1 MTRPSSASFAQFFP
15 AAPRAARDRAMER
28 EKEKAKRETL
38 ESPSSTPSDKPALN
52 RQSVPSATSRPD
64 DPAVARSR
72 RDTSVSDPAR
82 TPADDV
88 DALRA
93 DMPNTVGSDS
103 SHTSIASSATNAS
116 SMRVN
121 HVAVSKNNSYSHVT
135 PLTTIDSPSSSAG
148 FHPTKPDTSNPPYT
162 NGSALKP
169 DVPPDSVAAV
179 NTPNISRRIPAR
191 DPSLRVQVIK
201 AAHDPATDRSSRD
214 KKKPKY
220 KEFGLVRKHIYSVQ
234 QGERHLFHSLV
245 LVNLANKNCTVNRKM
260 TLPRRPIL
268 DWPKAVA
275 LTTSMSTTIY
285 PNPVCASRRI
295 T

>member
-28 EKEKAKRETL
+28 EKEKAKREAL
-38 ESPSSTPSDKPALN
+38 EPPSSTLLVPDKPALN
-52 RQSVPSATSRPD
+52 GQSVPSATSRPD

-82 TPADDV
+82 TPADDI

-93 DMPNTVGSDS
+93 DIPNTVGSES

-121 HVAVSKNNSYSHVT
+121 NAALSKNSSYSHVT
-135 PLTTIDSPSSSAG
+135 PLTTIDSPSPAAG

-169 DVPPDSVAAV
+169 DVLPDCVAAV
-179 NTPNISRRIPAR
+179 NTPNMSRRIPAR

-201 AAHDPATDRSSRD
+201 AAHDPTADRSSRD

-220 KEFGLVRKHIYSVQ
+220 KEFGLVRKHIYSVL
-234 QGERHLFHSLV
+234 QGERHLFV
-245 LVNLANKNCTVNRKM
+245 LGFDE
-260 TLPRRPIL
+260 PG
-268 DWPKAVA
+268 
-275 LTTSMSTTIY
+275 
-285 PNPVCASRRI
+285 
-295 T
+295 